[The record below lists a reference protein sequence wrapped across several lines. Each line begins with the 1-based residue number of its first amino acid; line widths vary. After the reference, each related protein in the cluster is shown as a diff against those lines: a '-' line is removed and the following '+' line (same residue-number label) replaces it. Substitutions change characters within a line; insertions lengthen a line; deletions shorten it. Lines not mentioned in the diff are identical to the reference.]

1 MDFDIAFS
9 YASEQIEIV
18 NKFKQ
23 KLTSLGLNVFLDT
36 EHPELFVFNNVPEV
50 LKSVYDDENTAMLI
64 FLSNDYIKKNF
75 TKFEGH
81 IALDRLLEGKKIS
94 IIRIDDSGLPWLPSS
109 HHFFDIRKNDINFIC
124 NAISSALKK
133 SNSPLDTEKV
143 FVALNMHLNKEENFI
158 EDQEIKSCYIYKVS
172 SKTNSRL
179 KINYCPKQNKIAI
192 YFYSIDVEP
201 LFPIAE
207 ISTLDNSY
215 ILFNRGISND
225 LSLTSNYKCEG
236 ELLETL
242 IKSLNEFV
250 VKI

>member
-18 NKFKQ
+18 NEFKQ

-94 IIRIDDSGLPWLPSS
+94 IIRIDDSELPWLPSS
-109 HHFFDIRKNDINFIC
+109 HHFFDIRKNNINYIC
-124 NAISSALKK
+124 NAILSALKK
-133 SNSPLDTEKV
+133 T
-143 FVALNMHLNKEENFI
+143 
-158 EDQEIKSCYIYKVS
+158 
-172 SKTNSRL
+172 
-179 KINYCPKQNKIAI
+179 
-192 YFYSIDVEP
+192 
-201 LFPIAE
+201 
-207 ISTLDNSY
+207 
-215 ILFNRGISND
+215 ILF
-225 LSLTSNYKCEG
+225 
-236 ELLETL
+236 
-242 IKSLNEFV
+242 
-250 VKI
+250 